1 MALDVTPRRKRVER
15 LEDRF
20 EFQGDG
26 VTASDGQALRSAL
39 FRVVERRTGAER
51 VLRVWRKTGSAA
63 DRDLRQLWEAR
74 APSGSAAHVLGGR
87 RRTRRECPGVR
98 GRRGGVRGGPGGRGH
113 TLLAPARKSGSPP
126 LDPPPRCDRE
136 PDRALAEPR
145 KGGASSRPPARTG
158 NDPRAARAEDTG
170 VPDTA
175 GTCIDAKSRR
185 RASCQIEPVRKFRSF
200 LIQSTTCCGS

>member
-63 DRDLRQLWEAR
+63 DRDLLPPTLGKHERRQVQRLMSSAGAAELVVNVLAFVEDEAEFGGVLEDAGIPFSRLRER
-74 APSGSAAHVLGGR
+74 AGRHRTGSATLGV
-87 RRTRRECPGVR
+87 TAE
-98 GRRGGVRGGPGGRGH
+98 
-113 TLLAPARKSGSPP
+113 L
-126 LDPPPRCDRE
+126 
-136 PDRALAEPR
+136 DRALWR
-145 KGGASSRPPARTG
+145 NLARVAQALG
-158 NDPRAARAEDTG
+158 LLHVHRE
-170 VPDTA
+170 
-175 GTCIDAKSRR
+175 
-185 RASCQIEPVRKFRSF
+185 
-200 LIQSTTCCGS
+200 